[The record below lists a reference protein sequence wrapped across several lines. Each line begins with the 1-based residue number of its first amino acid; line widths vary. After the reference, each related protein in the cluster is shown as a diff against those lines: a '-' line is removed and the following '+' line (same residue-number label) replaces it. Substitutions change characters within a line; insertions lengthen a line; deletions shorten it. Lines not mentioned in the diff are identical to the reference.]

1 MPCLTRMGGRGSGG
15 QVKAAVKGSRHWGA
29 VVGTYGGEESV
40 ETQIE
45 GIFEAVAAKRA
56 KDARNSNRSGASAR
70 RRNEKTERKQRVG
83 YLYVHVDALG
93 RLIKIGLA
101 LANNG
106 QRGRGAGTATFWP
119 SGLGRMTV
127 RVELGQC
134 TEAAA
139 AVRLR
144 CYETLVRAV
153 LHKHL
158 VHLRREVRPARPDR
172 DPPPSPL
179 ASCCQCGGAGPDH
192 SGAPGVQVVHLY
204 DGDSGECLVSP
215 PAVHP
220 LALPTRSPACPEP
233 EPEQSSLGTP

>member
-1 MPCLTRMGGRGSGG
+1 MPCLTRMGWRGSGG

-40 ETQIE
+40 EVQIE

-56 KDARNSNRSGASAR
+56 KEARNSNRSGAAAR
-70 RRNEKTERKQRVG
+70 RRTDKGARRQRFG
-83 YLYVHVDALG
+83 YLYVHADPLG

-101 LANNG
+101 LANSG

-119 SGLGRMTV
+119 SGVGRMTV
-127 RVELGQC
+127 RVDLGVC

-139 AVRLR
+139 AVRLK

-158 VHLRREVRPARPDR
+158 VHLRREVRPARPAR
-172 DPPPSPL
+172 DPPPSLSACLLLPVWR
-179 ASCCQCGGAGPDH
+179 GGA
-192 SGAPGVQVVHLY
+192 
-204 DGDSGECLVSP
+204 
-215 PAVHP
+215 
-220 LALPTRSPACPEP
+220 
-233 EPEQSSLGTP
+233 

>member
-1 MPCLTRMGGRGSGG
+1 MPCVTGGRGAGR
-15 QVKAAVKGSRHWGA
+15 QVKAAVKGSLHWDA
-29 VVGTYGGEESV
+29 VAGKYGGEESV

-45 GIFEAVAAKRA
+45 GVFEAVAAKRA
-56 KDARNSNRSGASAR
+56 KDARNSNRNGAAVR
-70 RRNEKTERKQRVG
+70 RRKEKVVRKQRFG

-127 RVELGQC
+127 RVDLGVC
-134 TEAAA
+134 TEAVA

-153 LHKHL
+153 VHKHL
-158 VHLRREVRPARPDR
+158 VHLRREVRPARPAR
-172 DPPPSPL
+172 DTPPTPPRL
-179 ASCCQCGGAGPDH
+179 PPAASGAGPD
-192 SGAPGVQVVHLY
+192 
-204 DGDSGECLVSP
+204 
-215 PAVHP
+215 
-220 LALPTRSPACPEP
+220 
-233 EPEQSSLGTP
+233 